1 MGKSTSEFGTHE
13 SVSIV
18 RQRGRMSGLEIFI
31 AFWLVSIFL
40 AIAIIK
46 FALDT
51 SKTSAKLDT
60 LIDEIRMLRR
70 EIKNSKH
77 IIDKKI

>member
-1 MGKSTSEFGTHE
+1 LD
-13 SVSIV
+13 IAI
-18 RQRGRMSGLEIFI
+18 IFI
-31 AFWLVSIFL
+31 AFWLVSLLL

-46 FALDT
+46 HALDT

-70 EIKNSKH
+70 DIKDSKH